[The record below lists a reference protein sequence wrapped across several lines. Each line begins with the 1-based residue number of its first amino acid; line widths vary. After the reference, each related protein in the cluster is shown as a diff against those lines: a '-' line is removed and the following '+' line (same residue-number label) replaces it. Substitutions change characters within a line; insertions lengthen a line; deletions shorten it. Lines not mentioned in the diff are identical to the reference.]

1 MIFSHQK
8 KARELKE
15 AAGKVLA
22 KVQNVLQKPEVR
34 EAGKEK
40 IKEKA
45 KESVREKLARGKTRA
60 DEENRTRWERQGAVS
75 PSKRRDWDL

>member
-1 MIFSHQK
+1 MLLDRVK
-8 KARELKE
+8 KKLKE

-45 KESVREKLARGKTRA
+45 RESVREKLARGKIRA
-60 DEENRTRWERQGAVS
+60 DEENRTRWERQGTVS